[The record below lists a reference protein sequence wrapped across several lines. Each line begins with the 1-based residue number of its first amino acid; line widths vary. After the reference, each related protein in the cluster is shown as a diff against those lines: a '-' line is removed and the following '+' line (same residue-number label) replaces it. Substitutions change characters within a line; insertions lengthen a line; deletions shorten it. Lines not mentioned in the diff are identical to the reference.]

1 MQWSVK
7 PSQPAS
13 PPCRPC
19 DQCSGAGRRRGSSLS
34 QWPGAATLPLWLWQ
48 QQLQRSTGVLWFQ
61 QQQLQRCRSVL
72 WHWQRQ
78 LQRARS
84 VTNPVASLS
93 TLRPVQWAGLRRGS
107 NLLQWPG
114 AVTLPLW
121 LWQQQLQRSSAE
133 ARGSSP
139 GALQGL
145 LQRPGALPG
154 LLQWPG
160 TLQRQGHCRDRSV
173 AKPVAVK
180 AFEFAE
186 V

>member
-1 MQWSVK
+1 MIKYHDNLQWSVM
-7 PSQPAS
+7 P
-13 PPCRPC
+13 
-19 DQCSGAGRRRGSSLS
+19 SSLL
-34 QWPGAATLPLWLWQ
+34 QRPRAATLPLWLWQ

-72 WHWQRQ
+72 WLWQRQ

-84 VTNPVASLS
+84 VTNPVAPLS

-173 AKPVAVK
+173 AGPVAVK